1 MKNEIEFKFG
11 DYAIIEQKRHGVPN
25 EMFVHKVVG
34 QLRSNTWV
42 DVPVRVPATE
52 TLHGEM
58 EDICLCIC
66 CGIDETEVRRY
77 RVKDMRRHSPV
88 SLVAD
93 EKRGSTITL
102 QAVNELIA
110 SLESA
115 GELSIREQ
123 KFLKLAK
130 EFKQLA
136 AENVAL
142 KAGASYFS
150 YGSEHNF
157 EWHKTAKE
165 AVEAAEAAI
174 DDYRGDACDGW
185 SEEVDSICWGI
196 IMQSSTKVGERPRNE
211 DDRCDPAIDTVCD
224 YALLPNIETP
234 ATDTYLARIKAD
246 GVAEREKA
254 ITFTAAKKR
263 TQDGVAL
270 IAIGKP
276 YKIHNDDVIGEFFIG
291 ERGRYGVITMGRL
304 DYFTMSDEYAWEF
317 SLREGAD
324 K

>member
-102 QAVNELIA
+102 QAVNELIQ

-115 GELSIREQ
+115 GELSIKET
-123 KFLKLAK
+123 KVMALAK
-130 EFKQLA
+130 AFNQLA
-136 AENVAL
+136 AENVGL
-142 KAGASYFS
+142 KAGVTYFAYS
-150 YGSEHNF
+150 PEYGFDYFKDKQS
-157 EWHKTAKE
+157 
-165 AVEAAEAAI
+165 AI
-174 DDYRGDACDGW
+174 DTAQAEIDAYREDADDGW
-185 SEEVDSICWGI
+185 SEDVQRVSWGVVIQQAQGFDAQGLHTSDSQHTYQTCDYWLVDS
-196 IMQSSTKVGERPRNE
+196 V
-211 DDRCDPAIDTVCD
+211 
-224 YALLPNIETP
+224 ETP
-234 ATDTYLARIKAD
+234 ATDRIVAGIKAD
-246 GVAEREKA
+246 EEKA
-254 ITFTAAKKR
+254 VLNDLLRHLDKI
-263 TQDGVAL
+263 DIENLSSPWELSSEVVAFV
-270 IAIGKP
+270 
-276 YKIHNDDVIGEFFIG
+276 NS
-291 ERGRYGVITMGRL
+291 RL
-304 DYFTMSDEYAWEF
+304 
-317 SLREGAD
+317 LREGAG